1 MSIWFKDYK
10 IEDIQIP
17 PVGIDELLEI
27 EIIELGSNFIKTKMP
42 VNSKTKQPLGLL
54 YGGASCVL
62 AESTASIAAFLVV
75 DPKMKTVVGLNLL
88 ANHLKSIKDGYVFAT
103 AKPKHIGR
111 STSVWDVPITN
122 EKKELIS
129 QISFTA
135 MHKDN

>member
-27 EIIELGSNFIKTKMP
+27 EIIELGSDFIKTKMP

-54 YGGASCVL
+54 HGGASCVL
-62 AESTASIAAFLVV
+62 AESTA
-75 DPKMKTVVGLNLL
+75 
-88 ANHLKSIKDGYVFAT
+88 
-103 AKPKHIGR
+103 
-111 STSVWDVPITN
+111 SVWDVPITN

>member
-1 MSIWFKDYK
+1 
-10 IEDIQIP
+10 
-17 PVGIDELLEI
+17 LEI

-42 VNSKTKQPLGLL
+42 VNSKTRQPLGLL
-54 YGGASCVL
+54 HGGASCVL

-88 ANHLKSIKDGYVFAT
+88 ANHIKSIKDGYVFAT

>member
-1 MSIWFKDYK
+1 MSIWFKEYK

-27 EIIELGSNFIKTKMP
+27 EIIELGNDFIKTKMP
-42 VNSKTKQPLGLL
+42 VNSKTKHPLVLL
-54 YGGASCVL
+54 HGGASCVL

-75 DPKMKTVVGLNLL
+75 DPKKKTVVGLNLL
-88 ANHLKSIKDGYVFAT
+88 ANHLKSVKEGYVYAT

-111 STSVWDVPITN
+111 STSVWDVQITN
-122 EKKELIS
+122 EEKHLIS